1 MICGAIKN
9 IFFKSFY
16 GGIKRAKNT
25 GIQNWRENNK
35 IMIIMTHDTAG
46 QGQLNLNYGDD

>member
-1 MICGAIKN
+1 MWCHQN
-9 IFFKSFY
+9 YNFQVFLRS
-16 GGIKRAKNT
+16 IKRAKNT